1 MVEKLRDGTYH
12 LGDAFE
18 AAAAPTPLRA
28 ALRSWSVLPMYLGLL
43 ILYAGGLIAWYFKLL
58 AWPT

>member
-1 MVEKLRDGTYH
+1 
-12 LGDAFE
+12 
-18 AAAAPTPLRA
+18 
-28 ALRSWSVLPMYLGLL
+28 MYLGLL